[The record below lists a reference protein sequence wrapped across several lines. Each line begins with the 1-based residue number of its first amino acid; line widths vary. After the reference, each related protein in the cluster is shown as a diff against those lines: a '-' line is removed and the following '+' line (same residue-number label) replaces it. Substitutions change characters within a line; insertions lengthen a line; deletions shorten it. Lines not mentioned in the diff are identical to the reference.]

1 MIMRSK
7 STCKKL
13 WLRKAL
19 LTVLFVG
26 LGQMAVADDYMP
38 FVQEGK
44 RWEFKEP
51 DGLEYSYLISGDT
64 IIGEHHYKKVYLI
77 NDEGRTYQ
85 TAVREENRVVYAQ
98 HPEWEREEIICFFT
112 TFGQEKYEYKEDYS
126 TGLSI
131 VYQVSGYKPVKA
143 STGRIHQVFSCSYS
157 LIGQDKF
164 IMDGFLWYEGVG
176 ELSTN
181 SHLFSLSGLYSSSFI
196 GFVACYLDDKVI
208 LSFDDL
214 GNFVHNYQNVTAPS
228 PAKQVESSLF
238 DLQGRQLSNSKW
250 SNDRMRKGVYIQN
263 GRKVVR

>member
-1 MIMRSK
+1 MRSE
-7 STCKKL
+7 STNKRL
-13 WLRKAL
+13 WQRKAL

-26 LGQMAVADDYMP
+26 LGLMAVADDYMP

-51 DGLEYSYLISGDT
+51 DGLEYSYVISGDT

-98 HPEWEREEIICFFT
+98 HPKWEREEIICFFT

-228 PAKQVESSLF
+228 LAKQVGSSLY
-238 DLQGRQLSNSKW
+238 DLQGRQLSNSQW
-250 SNDRMRKGVYIQN
+250 SNSQMRKGVYIQD

>member
-1 MIMRSK
+1 MRSK

-19 LTVLFVG
+19 LTVLFLG

-44 RWEFKEP
+44 RWDFKES

-64 IIGEHHYKKVYLI
+64 IIGEHSYKKVYLL

-98 HPEWEREEIICFFT
+98 HPEWEREEIVCFFT
-112 TFGQEKYEYKEDYS
+112 TFGQEMYEYKEDYS

-131 VYQVSGYKPVKA
+131 VYQVSAYNPVKA

-157 LIGQDKF
+157 LIGQDKYL
-164 IMDGFLWYEGVG
+164 MDGFFWYEGVG
-176 ELSTN
+176 ALSTN
-181 SHLFSLSGLYSSSFI
+181 NHLFSLSDFYRSSFI
-196 GFVACYLDDKVI
+196 GFVACYLDDKLI
-208 LSFDDL
+208 LGFDEL
-214 GNFVHNYQNVTAPS
+214 GNFVHDYQDVTAPS
-228 PAKQVESSLF
+228 LTKHVESSIF

-250 SNDRMRKGVYIQN
+250 SNRQKPKGVYIQN